1 LLQIIADHKDITKIM
16 SQLSSLIGSLKSECG
31 NVIERVEAEGDFSEI
46 WAKDAE
52 AKLAQFLDHEPSL
65 AEYQE
70 QIRLF
75 HVNISAAKCVWVSRS
90 LSPYLLHHCYSN
102 NAGKNN
108 IRMRRSKY

>member
-1 LLQIIADHKDITKIM
+1 M

-75 HVNISAAKCVWVSRS
+75 HVNISAAKCVWVSRVYRHICCTIATATTLERITFVCEGAS
-90 LSPYLLHHCYSN
+90 TD
-102 NAGKNN
+102 
-108 IRMRRSKY
+108 I